1 MTDGSPATGPEQSA
15 VQAWLEDCFGAE
27 AARNNPMERALRFL
41 EEALEA
47 VQSAGVTREEAH
59 ALVDYVFDR
68 PVEPE
73 IAKEFGGVFTTALV
87 FAEAMGLDFY
97 ECGRREFAR
106 CLARVEEIRVKQA
119 RKPDNVKGTPLDDG
133 AGGT

>member
-1 MTDGSPATGPEQSA
+1 MNGPPQAA
-15 VQAWLEDCFGAE
+15 VQLWLEECFGAD
-27 AARNNPMERALRFL
+27 ARHNPMERAKRFL

-47 VQSAGVTREEAH
+47 VQSAGITREEAL

-97 ECGRREFAR
+97 ECGRNEFRR
-106 CLARVEEIRVKQA
+106 CLHRVDEIRAKQA
-119 RKPDNVKGTPLDDG
+119 AKPPDVKGTPDVAD
-133 AGGT
+133 